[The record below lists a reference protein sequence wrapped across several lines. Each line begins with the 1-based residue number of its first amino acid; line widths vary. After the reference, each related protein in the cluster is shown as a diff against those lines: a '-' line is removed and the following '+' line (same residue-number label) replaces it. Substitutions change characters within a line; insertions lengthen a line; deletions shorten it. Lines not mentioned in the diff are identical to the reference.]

1 MPAGSMELFSVET
14 VPAGSMELFS
24 AETVLAGSMHAE
36 ALAGLLQKQQA
47 IFTSNT
53 AAFNETGAVAS
64 CQVV

>member
-47 IFTSNT
+47 IFTSKI
-53 AAFNETGAVAS
+53 AVFNETGAVAS

>member
-1 MPAGSMELFSVET
+1 M
-14 VPAGSMELFS
+14 PAGSMELFS